1 MKTAAL
7 AILMLV
13 QLVTLQQGNARAAT
27 RLCVKVAADAQDKDG
42 LHKLILDELAHHPS
56 HQVVTEDCQSLLS
69 VDLFELRNKR
79 YLTTRINRE
88 VPVRYDIGD
97 ASELG
102 EKVSQA
108 IAQVLSHDPVYLADD
123 ITHYSAIR
131 RAAYSIL
138 KRGHNIWRLEL
149 FQGIGNG
156 GDNVAFAPGAAVSV
170 TRGADNWQ
178 VYTRVFFAGWPGA
191 AHGSDTVLQVAVGA
205 DIGLTYEFSARSN
218 FSFYVSAGLGLEY
231 LRYEGRLNPD
241 DPNSLDQ
248 RNDFGPTFSVRLGMR
263 MFRIYDFDCDLFVTG
278 YLPMFPADADTLLG
292 RFYSPT
298 MQAGLGVGF

>member
-1 MKTAAL
+1 VKIAGLTILIFMLAAL
-7 AILMLV
+7 SP
-13 QLVTLQQGNARAAT
+13 TFARVAT
-27 RLCVKVAADAQDKDG
+27 RLCVKIAADAQDRDG
-42 LHKLILDELAHHPS
+42 LHKLVLDELAHHPS
-56 HQVVTEDCQSLLS
+56 HQVVDQDCQSLLS
-69 VDLFELRNKR
+69 VDLFELRKKR
-79 YLTTRINRE
+79 YLTARINRE
-88 VPVRYDIGD
+88 VPVRYDVGD
-97 ASELG
+97 ASELS

-108 IAQVLSHDPVYLADD
+108 IAQVLSHDPVYLSDD

-156 GDNVAFAPGAAVSV
+156 GDNVAFAPGAAVAV

-178 VYTRVFFAGWPGA
+178 VFPRIFFSGWPA
-191 AHGSDTVLQVAVGA
+191 AARGSETVLQVAVGA

-231 LRYEGRLNPD
+231 LRFEGRLNPE
-241 DPNSLDQ
+241 DPQSLDQ

-263 MFRIYDFDCDLFVTG
+263 MFRIYDFDCDLFVAG